1 MKDSLDYYNNFDVK
15 LINDYV
21 LGNIRIESAITNLG
35 MFIPNDATN
44 ILDIGCG
51 LGWSSHEFSKHFKGA
66 NILGIDLSPVL
77 IDKAKKLFSNNNLNY
92 EVFDV
97 TQNVPNIKYDAIIM
111 IDVYEHIPMNDRKMF
126 HGSLKKLIN
135 DNGRL
140 ILACPSKFHQSWL
153 KKNNPKGLQPVDE
166 DVSLENFSDLAKDII
181 GEIIFFEYKNI
192 WNNLD
197 YVYSVI
203 QINPQ
208 FGALNNICSAD
219 KIKLE
224 NQKSRALRIREKLN
238 IVIDLP
244 NENKSIIFKIKNK
257 LKKFI

>member
-1 MKDSLDYYNNFDVK
+1 MKDSLDYYNNFDIK

-35 MFIPNDATN
+35 MFIPFDATN

-66 NILGIDLSPVL
+66 KILGIDLSPVL
-77 IDKAKKLFSNNNLNY
+77 IDKANKLFSNNNLNY

-97 TQNVPNIKYDAIIM
+97 TKNVPNIKYDAIVM
-111 IDVYEHIPMNDRKMF
+111 IDVYEHIPINKRKSF
-126 HGSLKKLIN
+126 HESLKNLIN

-166 DVSLENFSDLAKDII
+166 DVALENFLDLAKDIS
-181 GEIIFFEYKNI
+181 GEIIFFEYKKI

-203 QINPQ
+203 EINPQ
-208 FGALNNICSAD
+208 FGALNNICSTD

-257 LKKFI
+257 LKK